1 VILKST
7 NQTYMPLLGITE
19 EQILNRIKF
28 ENPWW
33 ITGNIDEF
41 YNSMKRRLY
50 FSEFLPL
57 VKEDKIKRAAVLM
70 GPRRVG
76 KTVIIFHSIQQLI
89 QEGVDPKKIFYLSIE
104 TPIFNGI
111 GIEELFKYCQKAVG
125 KEDELKGFY
134 VFFDEV
140 QYLKNWEVH
149 LKSLVDSY
157 HQIKFVVSGSAAAA
171 LKLKSNESG
180 AGRFTEFTLP
190 PLTFHEYIHLK
201 NLDQLIIPRQKKW
214 NNHNLIVFDTIDIK
228 ILNKHF
234 VDYINFGGYPEV
246 SLSKDIQTNPR
257 RYIKSD
263 IVDKVL
269 LRDLPS
275 LYGIQDVQELNSLFT
290 VIAFNSGNEFSYD
303 NLSVS
308 SGVSK
313 NTIKKYISYLEA
325 AFLIKMV
332 NRIDLSGKKFKR
344 ANYFKIYLTN
354 PSLRSALFSPID
366 ATSGVMGNMVETA
379 IYAQWFHRYWQTP
392 YYARWK
398 NGEIDIVGLN
408 SDDLKPAWA
417 VEIKWS
423 NRYYEKQSELKSL
436 SSFLTKNKLKR
447 AIVTTIDITAEI
459 ELDDFIFDYMPS
471 ALYCYTVGRR
481 TLE

>member
-1 VILKST
+1 MSLFE
-7 NQTYMPLLGITE
+7 ITE
-19 EQILNRIKF
+19 EQILNRISF

-33 ITGNIDEF
+33 IDGKIDSF
-41 YNSMKRRLY
+41 YSTMKHRLY
-50 FSEFLPL
+50 FPKFLPL
-57 VKEDKIKRAAVLM
+57 VTNKSIKRAAVLM

-76 KTVIIFHSIQQLI
+76 KTVMIFHTIQQLI
-89 QEGVDPKKIFYLSIE
+89 DNGIDPQKIFYLSIE

-111 GIEELFKYCQKAVG
+111 GIEELFNFCRKAVG
-125 KEDELKGFY
+125 KEKISKGFY

-140 QYLKNWEVH
+140 QYLKNWEIH

-157 HQIKFVVSGSAAAA
+157 HHVKFIVSGSAAAA

-180 AGRFTEFTLP
+180 AGRFTDFTLP

-201 NLDQLIIPRQKKW
+201 NLDRLIIPKEKKW
-214 NNHNLIVFDTIDIK
+214 NNSEFTIYSTIN
-228 ILNKHF
+228 ISELNNHF
-234 VDYINFGGYPEV
+234 INYINYGGYPEV
-246 SLSKDIQTNPR
+246 SLSKEIQINPG

-290 VIAFNSGNEFSYD
+290 TIAFNSGNEFSYD
-303 NLSVS
+303 NLSTT

-325 AFLIKMV
+325 AFLIRVV
-332 NRIDLSGKKFKR
+332 NRIDVSGKKFKR
-344 ANYFKIYLTN
+344 ANFFKIYLTN
-354 PSLRSALFSPID
+354 PSLRSALFAPIGG
-366 ATSGVMGNMVETA
+366 SSEEMGNMVETA
-379 IYAQWFHRYWQTP
+379 IYSQWFHRFWHTP
-392 YYARWK
+392 FYSRWK
-398 NGEIDIVGLN
+398 GGEVDIVGLTT
-408 SDDLKPAWA
+408 DKLKPSWA

-423 NRYYEKQSELKSL
+423 NRYFNKPNDLKSL
-436 SSFLTKNKLKR
+436 AYFLVKNKLNR
-447 AIVTTIDITAEI
+447 AIVTTIDIDDEI
-459 ELDDFIFDYMPS
+459 SLADFTLDYMPS

-481 TLE
+481 TLESE

>member
-1 VILKST
+1 MSLFE
-7 NQTYMPLLGITE
+7 ITE
-19 EQILNRIKF
+19 EQILTRIRF

-33 ITGNIDEF
+33 VDGKIDSF
-41 YNSMKRRLY
+41 YDSMKRRLY
-50 FSEFLPL
+50 FPKFLPL
-57 VKEDKIKRAAVLM
+57 VVESKIKRAAVLM

-76 KTVIIFHSIQQLI
+76 KTVMIFHTIQKLI
-89 QEGVDPKKIFYLSIE
+89 DDGIDPQKIFYLSIE
-104 TPIFNGI
+104 TPILNGI
-111 GIEELFKYCQKAVG
+111 GMEELFNFCRKAVG
-125 KEDELKGFY
+125 KQDDLKGFY

-157 HQIKFVVSGSAAAA
+157 HFIKFVVSGSAAAA

-180 AGRFTEFTLP
+180 AGRFTDFTLP

-201 NLDQLIIPRQKKW
+201 DLEKLIIPEVKNW
-214 NNHNLIVFDTIDIK
+214 NNSNFVVYGTVDIDE
-228 ILNKHF
+228 LNTHF
-234 VDYINFGGYPEV
+234 IDYINYGGYPEV
-246 SLSKDIQTNPR
+246 SLSKEIQTNPG

-263 IVDKVL
+263 IIDKVL

-290 VIAFNSGNEFSYD
+290 TIAFNSGNEFSYD
-303 NLSVS
+303 TLSNT

-313 NTIKKYISYLEA
+313 ITIKKYISYLEA
-325 AFLIKMV
+325 AFLIRVV

-354 PSLRSALFSPID
+354 PSLRSALFAPLNSN
-366 ATSGVMGNMVETA
+366 SEVMGNMVETA
-379 IYAQWFHRYWQTP
+379 IYSQWFHRFWRTP
-392 YYARWK
+392 YYARWDK
-398 NGEIDIVGLN
+398 GEVDIVGLT
-408 SDDLKPAWA
+408 SDNLKPAWA

-423 NRYYEKQSELKSL
+423 NRFFKKPAMLKSL
-436 SSFLTKNKLKR
+436 FSFLAKNKMDR
-447 AIVTTIDITAEI
+447 AIVTTVDITNEI
-459 ELDDFIFDYMPS
+459 VFEDFTLDYMPS

-481 TLE
+481 TLELD